1 MANTSLNTTNA
12 IRQQVYGEMVQTT
25 LDDDYLADGFMRDI
39 TGDFPQ
45 GDTYNMPTVGDLVAR
60 TYNPDAAE
68 SQEVEFDSLDTGR
81 ITLTINKYDS
91 VAWYETKKLK
101 EDEYIDIIGMQGLD
115 RAMRGMKVQW
125 ETNALTAHNAVQT
138 ASAVNL
144 VNGAAHRYVAAG
156 SSAVITINDI
166 AYARFALDKANVP
179 EEGRIAIVDPSLALT
194 LDKLAGAQAFNYNP
208 QFEGL
213 VTTGF
218 RKNMR
223 FLRNIEGFDI
233 YVSNRLPGIV
243 SETINASAY
252 GLANATSPAAAVA
265 NLFFSVG
272 SDDTK
277 PVMCAWRRKAEL
289 ESWLQQDKLDSRD
302 AYKITSRYGFAT
314 HRPQGLVT
322 VITGTVG

>member
-1 MANTSLNTTNA
+1 
-12 IRQQVYGEMVQTT
+12 
-25 LDDDYLADGFMRDI
+25 MRDI

-101 EDEYIDIIGMQGLD
+101 EDEYTDIVGMQGLD

-125 ETNALTAHNAVQT
+125 ETNALASHNTVQT
-138 ASAVNL
+138 ASSVNL
-144 VNGAAHRYVAAG
+144 VNGAAHRYVAGGA
-156 SSAVITINDI
+156 SAVITLNDI
-166 AYARFALDKANVP
+166 SYARFSLDKANVP

-194 LDKLAGAQAFNYNP
+194 LDKLASSQAFNYNP
-208 QFEGL
+208 MFEGL

-252 GLANATSPAAAVA
+252 GLANATSPAAGVA

-322 VITGTVG
+322 VITGSVG